1 MKIIIYFILLSM
13 AFGSGGCVNL
23 TGERDTLFQVSTID
37 ALLNGDYQGAMTFG
51 ELKRHGDLG
60 IGTLAELDGEMICLD
75 GRFYQIK
82 ADGIAYPIPDSMTTP
97 FAVVTPFEADKTVQP
112 QGAMDYEGLQRY
124 LDAVIPDKGI
134 FYAVKIEG
142 LFTYIKTRS
151 VPKQQE
157 PFPPLIEAVKGQTV
171 FAFHD
176 IKGTIVG
183 FRCPAS
189 VKGGVNVPGYHFHF
203 ITEDRK
209 AGGHLLACR
218 LQDVTIA
225 IDYTSQFFMVLPLRE
240 SASPQSIPNKDRSEE
255 LKKVEKE

>member
-1 MKIIIYFILLSM
+1 M
-13 AFGSGGCVNL
+13 
-23 TGERDTLFQVSTID
+23 
-37 ALLNGDYQGAMTFG
+37 
-51 ELKRHGDLG
+51 
-60 IGTLAELDGEMICLD
+60 IGLE

-97 FAVVTPFEADKTVQP
+97 FAVVTPFEADKTIQS
-112 QGAMDYEGLQRY
+112 QGAMDYEGLQRH
-124 LDAVIPDKGI
+124 LDALLPDNSI

-142 LFTYIKTRS
+142 VFTYIKTRS

-157 PFPPLIEAVKGQTV
+157 PFPPLVEAVKGQTV

-183 FRCPAS
+183 FRCPDSA
-189 VKGGVNVPGYHFHF
+189 KGVNVPGYHFHF

-209 AGGHLLACR
+209 AGGHLLACQ

-225 IDYTSQFFMVLPLRE
+225 IDYTSQFFMVLPLRD
-240 SASPQSIPNKDRSEE
+240 SALPRSIPNKDRSDE
-255 LKKVEKE
+255 LKRVEQE